1 MTSRSLKLGFVAIA
15 RPTFDIP
22 LAREVI
28 QQARDHLTGAGFT
41 LEGPPELVSSTDD
54 AAGAVRLL
62 AEDPPDLLVVFQAT
76 FADSTP
82 ALALAEGIDAP
93 LVLWAIPEASTGGRL
108 RLNSLCGINLAA
120 HSLTRV
126 GRRYATIYAAPG
138 DPAAL
143 DRVRALAQAGN
154 VRRRLR
160 GTRIGRVGEHP
171 AGFDTCRLDRVALRR
186 IFGLDVV
193 QVDLETLFEKVR
205 AADPQAVSAVEQDLA
220 PRLDGMADVDQTALR
235 RTLGTYVTL
244 RDFATQERLAGYA
257 VRCWPEFFTGLG
269 CAACGSSSLLN
280 DEMMPASCETDV
292 NGTVTQL
299 ILQWLSG
306 EPAFGSDVV
315 SFDMEANTAVFW
327 HCGKAPF
334 SMADPQ
340 TRPRATIHSNRQL
353 PLLMEFPLKPGRLT
367 LARLSQATGRF
378 RLVIGGGE
386 VLRAPISF
394 GGTSGVVRFD
404 SPAADVLDTILSE
417 GLEHHLALTYGD
429 HRPAL
434 EALAHML
441 DLPVLRL

>member
-1 MTSRSLKLGFVAIA
+1 MTSRSLRLGFVAIA

-22 LAREVI
+22 LARDVT
-28 QQARDHLTGAGFT
+28 QQARDQLAGAGFA
-41 LEGPPELVSSTDD
+41 LDGPPELVSSPDD
-54 AAGAVRLL
+54 AANAIRSL
-62 AEDPPDLLVVFQAT
+62 AADPPDLLVIFQAT

-82 ALALAEGIDAP
+82 ALALAEDIDAP
-93 LVLWAIPEASTGGRL
+93 LVLWAIPEASAGGRL

-120 HSLTRV
+120 HSLTRA

-138 DPAAL
+138 DSAAL
-143 DRVRALAQAGN
+143 DRVRTLAQAGH

-160 GTRIGRVGEHP
+160 GARVGRVGEHP
-171 AGFDTCRLDRVALRR
+171 AGFDTCRVDRAALKRT
-186 IFGLDVV
+186 FGLDVI
-193 QVDLETLFEKVR
+193 QVDLETVFEKVR
-205 AADPQAVSAVEQDLA
+205 AADPQAVGVAEQRLA

-244 RDFATQERLAGYA
+244 RQFAEEERLAGYA

-280 DEMMPASCETDV
+280 DEMVPASCETDV

-299 ILQWLSG
+299 ILQCLSG
-306 EPAFGSDVV
+306 EPAFGSDIV

-327 HCGKAPF
+327 HCGKAPL
-334 SMADPQ
+334 SMADPE

-353 PLLMEFPLKPGRLT
+353 PLLMEFPLKPGRVT
-367 LARLSQATGRF
+367 LARLSEATGRY

-404 SPAADVLDTILSE
+404 SPAKDVLDTILSE

-441 DLPVLRL
+441 DIPVLRL

>member
-1 MTSRSLKLGFVAIA
+1 MTSRSFRLGFVAIA

-22 LAREVI
+22 LARDVTR
-28 QQARDHLTGAGFT
+28 QARDQLAGAGFT
-41 LEGPPELVSSTDD
+41 LDGPPELVSTPDD
-54 AAGAVRLL
+54 AASAIRTLV
-62 AEDPPDLLVVFQAT
+62 ADPPDLLVIFQAT

-82 ALALAEGIDAP
+82 TLALAEGIDAP
-93 LVLWAIPEASTGGRL
+93 LVLWAVPEASTGGRL

-120 HSLTRV
+120 HSLMRA

-143 DRVRALAQAGN
+143 DRVRTLAQAGH

-160 GTRIGRVGEHP
+160 GARVGRVGEHP
-171 AGFDTCRLDRVALRR
+171 AGFDTCRVDRAALKQT
-186 IFGLDVV
+186 FGLDVV
-193 QVDLETLFEKVR
+193 QVDLETVFEKVR
-205 AADPQAVSAVEQDLA
+205 VADPQAVGAVEQQLA
-220 PRLDGMADVDQTALR
+220 PRLDGMADVDQAALR

-244 RDFATQERLAGYA
+244 RQFAEEERLAGYA

-280 DEMMPASCETDV
+280 NEMVPASCETDV

-306 EPAFGSDVV
+306 EPAFGSDIV

-327 HCGKAPF
+327 HCGKAPL
-334 SMADPQ
+334 SMADPD

-353 PLLMEFPLKPGRLT
+353 PLLMEFPLKPGRVT
-367 LARLSQATGRF
+367 LARLSEATGRF

-404 SPAADVLDTILSE
+404 SPAGDVLDTILSE
-417 GLEHHLALTYGD
+417 GLEHHLALTYGE

-441 DLPVLRL
+441 DIPVLRL